1 MKIVFKA
8 KPTTAVWY
16 DEDHKRH
23 ESNNVV
29 LVPVLKKHHCI
40 DEGKTRCDQ
49 YSNSDLCA
57 AMVARELDK
66 RGMGKR
72 IDLNN
77 LPDGVTVVSGFLHE
91 ITISGI

>member
-1 MKIVFKA
+1 MKIIFKA
-8 KPTTAVWY
+8 KATP
-16 DEDHKRH
+16 R
-23 ESNNVV
+23 NVV
-29 LVPVLKKHHCI
+29 LVPAIKKRHCI

-57 AMVARELDK
+57 AMVVRELDN
-66 RGMGKR
+66 RGIGKR

-77 LPDGVTVVSGFLHE
+77 LPSGVTVVSGFLHE